1 MSLSMKKVL
10 LAFAIEDAY
19 AVAETLTGA
28 DCVLTKGLAI
38 KPFEGDAIDRDLD
51 RPQFGA
57 SERIHVGTYVEVTFM
72 VELQGSGALG
82 TAPAYGALLQGCHML
97 ETVVAATSVE
107 YTPDSDDTSSGTMRF
122 NLDDIDHLIVGAMG
136 SFKIK
141 VDANQ
146 IPYLDFRFI
155 GIYADPTATAALSP
169 TGWSA
174 YVKPQPIS
182 FAGTTAFQFYGV
194 TTGWQLR
201 SFELDQGNQVEYFE
215 GPGEQLVDITDRDS
229 KGSLSTLL
237 RAVGTFN
244 PFTQARNNAAGALL
258 ITHGTVA
265 ANRWHLSAPAAQIL
279 TPKYGDDRNRAL
291 MQVDLAFIPTATGD
305 DDFKLRFASAAA

>member
-1 MSLSMKKVL
+1 MALNSKKRL
-10 LAFAIEDAY
+10 LAAKVEASY
-19 AVAETLTGA
+19 GVAETLTGA
-28 DCVLTKGLAI
+28 ECVLTKGLDI
-38 KPFEGDAIDRDLD
+38 SPFEGEALDRDLD

-57 SERIHVGTYVEVTFM
+57 SDRIHVGTYVAVTFM

-82 TAPAYGALLQGCHML
+82 TAPAFGDLLQGCHML

-107 YTPDSDDTSSGTMRF
+107 YTPDSDDTTSVTLRF
-122 NLDDIDHLIVGAMG
+122 NLDGIDHLIVGAMG
-136 SFKIK
+136 SFKVKI
-141 VDANQ
+141 DANQ
-146 IPYLDFRFI
+146 IPYLEFRFV

-169 TGWSA
+169 TGWTSFI
-174 YVKPQPIS
+174 KPEPIS
-182 FAGTTAFQFYGV
+182 FAGTTAFQFYGI

-201 SFELDQGNQVEYFE
+201 NFELDQGNQVEYFE
-215 GPGEQLVDITDRDS
+215 GPGEQLVDITDRDG

-244 PFTQARNNAAGALL
+244 PYAIAKANTTGALL

-265 ANRWHLSAPAAQIL
+265 ANRWHLSAPSVQIL

-291 MQVDLAFIPTATGD
+291 MQVDLAFVPTATGD

>member
-10 LAFAIEDAY
+10 LAFAIEAVY
-19 AVAETLTGA
+19 GVAETLTGA

-38 KPFEGDAIDRDLD
+38 SPFEGEALDRDLD
-51 RPQFGA
+51 SPKFGA
-57 SERIHVGTYVEVTFM
+57 SDRIHIGTYVAVTFM
-72 VELQGSGALG
+72 VELQGSGTLG
-82 TAPAYGALLQGCHML
+82 TAPAFGALLQGCHML
-97 ETVVAATSVE
+97 ETVVAVTSVE
-107 YTPDSDDTSSGTMRF
+107 YTPDSDDTTSGTMRF
-122 NLDDIDHLIVGAMG
+122 NLDGIDHLIVGAKG

-141 VDANQ
+141 IDANQ
-146 IPYLDFRFI
+146 IPYLEFRFV

-169 TGWSA
+169 TGWTA
-174 YVKPQPIS
+174 YIKPQPIS

-244 PFTQARNNAAGALL
+244 PFAVAKANTTGALL

-265 ANRWHLSAPAAQIL
+265 ANRWHLSAPSVQIL
-279 TPKYGDDRNRAL
+279 QPKYGDDRSRAL
-291 MQVDLAFIPTATGD
+291 MQVDLAFVPTVATD
-305 DDFKLRFASAAA
+305 DEFKLRFASAAA